1 VNFFG
6 NIKTLLEREE
16 KRTRTRTTRVQ
27 FQETAP
33 LTDLEFPRI
42 LSISAVL
49 ER

>member
-6 NIKTLLEREE
+6 NIKTSEREE